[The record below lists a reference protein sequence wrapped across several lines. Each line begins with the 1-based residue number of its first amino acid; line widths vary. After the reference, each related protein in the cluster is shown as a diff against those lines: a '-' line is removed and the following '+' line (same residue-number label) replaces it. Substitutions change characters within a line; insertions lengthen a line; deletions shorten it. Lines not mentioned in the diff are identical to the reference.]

1 MVVLII
7 IITIVDRFATLK
19 WSDDGCSTTITNIL
33 TFLPDAEKPA
43 ATGGFEEKGTSSET
57 RRHLHIVVVIISL
70 A

>member
-19 WSDDGCSTTITNIL
+19 WSDDGCTTITNIL